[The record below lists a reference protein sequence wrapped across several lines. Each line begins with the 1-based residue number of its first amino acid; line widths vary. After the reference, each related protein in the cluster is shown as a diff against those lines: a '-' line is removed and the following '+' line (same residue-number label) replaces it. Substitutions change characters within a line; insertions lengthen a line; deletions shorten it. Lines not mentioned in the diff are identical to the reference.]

1 MAVMITD
8 LFAGFRKKACKNIH
22 FHLSF
27 FKNVEGCMDVG
38 MAVSKTTELG
48 VWTMVCREDMYYKGC
63 TSNPIPTSFLLHHSA
78 FSQ

>member
-48 VWTMVCREDMYYKGC
+48 VWTTVSTYILSLWDIELTFDW
-63 TSNPIPTSFLLHHSA
+63 
-78 FSQ
+78 